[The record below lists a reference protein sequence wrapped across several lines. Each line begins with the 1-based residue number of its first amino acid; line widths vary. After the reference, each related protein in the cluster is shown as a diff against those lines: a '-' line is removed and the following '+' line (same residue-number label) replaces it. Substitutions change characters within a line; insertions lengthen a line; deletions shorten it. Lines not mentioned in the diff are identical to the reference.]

1 MSARR
6 PRLIVFAR
14 VPILGRV
21 KTRLA
26 ASIGDEAALDVHRA
40 LLATTLGRAV
50 EASPGELELCIDG
63 DDPHGEC
70 AALARAS
77 GARLRR
83 QSGDSL
89 GERMDEAL
97 TRALGEG
104 CLPVLIGCDAPS
116 VQPADLH
123 AAFEALAQAD
133 AVFAPAE
140 DGGYALVGCRRPI
153 AEAFRAIDWGSPT
166 VMGDT
171 RSRLVEAGIDW
182 RELRT
187 VWDVDD
193 AEDLR
198 RWQAAGAGWMSRC

>member
-1 MSARR
+1 MRVRR

-40 LLATTLGRAV
+40 LLATTLERAV
-50 EASPGELELCIDG
+50 EASAGELELCIDG
-63 DDPHGEC
+63 EDRHGDC
-70 AALARAS
+70 AALARAA
-77 GARLRR
+77 GAVLRR

-97 TRALGEG
+97 KRALGEG
-104 CLPVLIGCDAPS
+104 CLPVLIGCDSP
-116 VQPADLH
+116 VLQPADLH

-133 AVFAPAE
+133 AVFSPAE

-153 AEAFRAIDWGSPT
+153 AEAFRDIDWGRPS
-166 VMGDT
+166 VMADT
-171 RSRLVEAGIDW
+171 RARLTDAGIGW

-187 VWDVDD
+187 VWDVDEAD
-193 AEDLR
+193 DLR
-198 RWQAAGAGWMSRC
+198 RWRTAGAGSTSRC

>member
-1 MSARR
+1 MRERR

-26 ASIGDEAALDVHRA
+26 ASIGDEAALAVHRA
-40 LLATTLGRAV
+40 LLATTLERAV

-83 QSGDSL
+83 QSGASL

-97 TRALGEG
+97 TRALGDG
-104 CLPVLIGCDAPS
+104 CLPVLVGCDAP
-116 VQPADLH
+116 ALKADDLH
-123 AAFEALAQAD
+123 AAFEALAQVD

-140 DGGYALVGCRRPI
+140 DGGYALVGCSRPI

-166 VMGDT
+166 VMAET
-171 RSRLVEAGIDW
+171 RVRLTGAGIGW
-182 RELRT
+182 CELRT
-187 VWDVDD
+187 LWDVDD

-198 RWQAAGAGWMSRC
+198 RWQATGAGWMSRC